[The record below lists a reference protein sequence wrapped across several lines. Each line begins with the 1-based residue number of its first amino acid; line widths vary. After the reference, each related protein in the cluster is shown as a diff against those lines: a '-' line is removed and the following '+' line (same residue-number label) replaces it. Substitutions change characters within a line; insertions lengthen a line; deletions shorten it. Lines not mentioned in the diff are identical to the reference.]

1 MNNSINM
8 TSNVSIKINNNCF
21 KISNTAYENLFQLLC
36 KFITGD
42 IRNVDSHELP
52 MYAMLWKG
60 SKESIDNTPLMNKY
74 VDVNSYVR
82 TNSVKN
88 TFEAVFTLTL
98 LPNMISSDA
107 SKASDIC
114 LILHNGYVEDNNE
127 NMRTLEQTKLFGVT
141 ISEDIIDQVANGG
154 SQALIEW
161 VVSFSNPNNEG
172 ETNQ

>member
-60 SKESIDNTPLMNKY
+60 SKENIDNTPLMNKY

-82 TNSVKN
+82 TNSVVN
-88 TFEAVFTLTL
+88 TVEAVFTLTL
-98 LPNMISSDA
+98 LPNMITVNETPKDV
-107 SKASDIC
+107 C
-114 LILHNGYVEDNNE
+114 LILHNGRIDVDDN
-127 NMRTLEQTKLFGVT
+127 TPEQTKLLGVNISKDT
-141 ISEDIIDQVANGG
+141 IDSVKQG
-154 SQALIEW
+154 SQALVEW